1 VKKAASVDEPFPI
14 HTKEGM
20 SITTIVFDFGNV
32 LGLFSHRKAA
42 EQLAVYGGSAE
53 AILAYFFTGDLE
65 DTFELGRMAPDAYT
79 NLAREACRLTCTDEQ
94 FRAAFAD
101 MFTPNEPVCVLVP
114 HLKRRYRLLLLSN
127 TNALHAA
134 QFRSQ
139 FNATLRHFDALV
151 LSHEVGLRKPD
162 RRIYEHCRGLAGRPA
177 HECLFIDDL
186 EANVE
191 AAHAC
196 GWKGLRYRPGEDLVP
211 LLAEHGIVV
220 GE

>member
-1 VKKAASVDEPFPI
+1 
-14 HTKEGM
+14 M

-42 EQLAVYGGSAE
+42 TQLAAYGGSVDSIIAS
-53 AILAYFFTGDLE
+53 FFAGDLE
-65 DTFELGRMAPDAYT
+65 DTFELGRITPDAYT
-79 NLAREACRLTCTDEQ
+79 NLVRDACRLSCTDEQ
-94 FRAAFAD
+94 FRTAFAD
-101 MFTPNEPVCVLVP
+101 MFSPNDAVCALVP
-114 HLKRRYRLLLLSN
+114 RLKPRYRLLLLSN

-139 FNATLRHFDALV
+139 FETTLRHFDSLV

-162 RRIYEHCRGLAGRPA
+162 RRIYEHCRDVAGRPA

-191 AAHAC
+191 AARAA
-196 GWKGLRYRPGEDLVP
+196 GWKTLRYRPGEDLVP
-211 LLAEHGIVV
+211 RLAEHGILVD
-220 GE
+220 E

>member
-1 VKKAASVDEPFPI
+1 
-14 HTKEGM
+14 M

-32 LGLFSHRKAA
+32 LGLFSHRRAA
-42 EQLAVYGGSAE
+42 EQLAAYGSSAD
-53 AILAYFFTGDLE
+53 AIQAFLFAAKLEHDLE
-65 DTFELGRMAPDAYT
+65 SGCLAPDAFI
-79 NLAREACRLTCTDEQ
+79 NLVRDACRLSCTDEQ

-101 MFTPNEPVCVLVP
+101 MFRPNEVVCTLVP
-114 HLKRRYRLLLLSN
+114 RLKRRYRLLLLSN

-139 FNATLRHFDALV
+139 FEATLCHFDALI

-162 RRIYEHCRGLAGRPA
+162 RRIYQHCLSVAGRPA

-186 EANVE
+186 EANVQ
-191 AAHAC
+191 AARSC
-196 GWKGLRYRPGEDLVP
+196 GWKALRYRPAEDLGP
-211 LLAEHGIVV
+211 RLAEHGIHI

>member
-1 VKKAASVDEPFPI
+1 VDEPVSVN
-14 HTKEGM
+14 TKEGM
-20 SITTIVFDFGNV
+20 SITTLVFDFGNV

-42 EQLAVYGGSAE
+42 EQLAAYGGTPEHIQAF
-53 AILAYFFTGDLE
+53 FFTGDLE
-65 DTFELGRMAPDAYT
+65 DTFELGRIAPSAYA
-79 NLAREACRLTCTDEQ
+79 NLVRDACRLSCTDEQ

-101 MFTPNEPVCVLVP
+101 MFTLNESVCALVP

-139 FNATLRHFDALV
+139 FATTLGHFDALV

-162 RRIYEHCRGLAGRPA
+162 RRIYEHCRGVAGRPA

-186 EANVE
+186 EANV
-191 AAHAC
+191 AAARAC
-196 GWKGLRYRPGEDLVP
+196 GWKGLHYSPGEDLVP
-211 LLAEHGIVV
+211 RLAAHGIVV
-220 GE
+220 SE